1 MSEIYNYIGAIC
13 RVSGN
18 PCGTDTHAKGFPCQ
32 CDTCRAV
39 ECIAELE
46 AELERTTN
54 AIHQYM
60 QTTSQR
66 GPKRALVENF
76 VGMYTYKAR
85 TTSAGGEG

>member
-1 MSEIYNYIGAIC
+1 MSDLCTRLKIAARREEDRRQRDGF
-13 RVSGN
+13 
-18 PCGTDTHAKGFPCQ
+18 CGDAEKSLYWE
-32 CDTCRAV
+32 AANK
-39 ECIAELE
+39 IAELE